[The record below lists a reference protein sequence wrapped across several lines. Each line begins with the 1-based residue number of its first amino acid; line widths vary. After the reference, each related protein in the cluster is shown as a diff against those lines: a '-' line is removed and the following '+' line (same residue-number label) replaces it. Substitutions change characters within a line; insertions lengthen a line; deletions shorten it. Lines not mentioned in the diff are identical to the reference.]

1 MRINTIVNLSR
12 KENKMKKENKV
23 VSLAVMLALLAAP
36 ACFAEGA
43 PSEGGSAVVSGFGQV
58 LKFPVT
64 VLDKLSDSL
73 ENSKGGTA
81 VSEDVAVSDIY
92 DLGAETTG

>member
-1 MRINTIVNLSR
+1 M
-12 KENKMKKENKV
+12 KNKNKV
-23 VSLAVMLALLAAP
+23 VTLAVMLALLAAP

-43 PSEGGSAVVSGFGQV
+43 PIAGGNAVISGFGQI

-73 ENSKGGTA
+73 ENSKGGTSA
-81 VSEDVAVSDIY
+81 SEDVAVSDIY